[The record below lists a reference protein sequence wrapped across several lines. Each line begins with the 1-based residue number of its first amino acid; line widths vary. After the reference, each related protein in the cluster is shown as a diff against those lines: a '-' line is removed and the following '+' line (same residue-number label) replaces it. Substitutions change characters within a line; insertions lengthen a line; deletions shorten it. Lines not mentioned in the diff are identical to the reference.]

1 MTAQERDGADRAAV
15 AEAAARAGAAVA
27 GDWFRDGI
35 DIEHKDGKT
44 DVVTEADRAGQR
56 AVIERVREDFP
67 DDAIVGEEED
77 ELKAVPESG
86 AAWVI
91 DPIDGTNNYVRDIRA
106 FATAVAAVVD
116 GEPVAAA
123 TVLPAMDDVYAADGE
138 ATSRNGTRVSVSD
151 RADPETAAATPT
163 VWWDFDARDEYARAC
178 AEIVERFGDM
188 RRFGSAQVTLAMVAE
203 GALDATITNV
213 DCNPWDTV
221 AGVHMVR
228 VAGGTVTDLDG
239 DHWSHDSSGL
249 VASNG
254 GVHGEALAA
263 ARAVRSVAEE

>member
-1 MTAQERDGADRAAV
+1 MTAQGSEAGADRTAV

-27 GDWFRDGI
+27 GDRFRDDI
-35 DIEHKDGKT
+35 DVEQKNGKT

-56 AVIERVREDFP
+56 AVIERIREDFP

-77 ELKAVPESG
+77 ELKAVPDAG

-123 TVLPAMDDVYAADGE
+123 NVLPAMDDVYVADADG
-138 ATSRNGTRVSVSD
+138 TSRNGTRVTVSD
-151 RADPETAAATPT
+151 RTDPETAAVTPT

-188 RRFGSAQVTLAMVAE
+188 RRFGSAQFELGLCAAGAVEAIFCIKAVTDGMVPPTLNLDEPSDGCHGMNLVAHTAQE
-203 GALDATITNV
+203 RKVRYALSNSF
-213 DCNPWDTV
+213 
-221 AGVHMVR
+221 GF
-228 VAGGTVTDLDG
+228 GGTNASLIV
-239 DHWSHDSSGL
+239 SAFSG
-249 VASNG
+249 
-254 GVHGEALAA
+254 
-263 ARAVRSVAEE
+263 